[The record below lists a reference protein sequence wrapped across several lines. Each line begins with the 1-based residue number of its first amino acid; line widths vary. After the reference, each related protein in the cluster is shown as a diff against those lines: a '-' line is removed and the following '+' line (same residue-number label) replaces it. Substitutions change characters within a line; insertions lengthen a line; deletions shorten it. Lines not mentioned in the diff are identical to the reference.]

1 MRGRIASIL
10 SLIIV
15 SFLWSCKPN
24 NKTETTIAPRQAPPK
39 LWTAPDTSTI
49 PFTSEGKIIRYGR
62 ELIAHT
68 AKYLGPNGK
77 VKSISNG
84 MNCQNC
90 HLNAGTKPFGNNYG
104 SVASLYPKFR
114 ARSDSEESIE
124 KRVNDCIERSLN
136 GTALDDQSNEMRA
149 IVSYI
154 KWLGSNVK

>member
-39 LWTAPDTSTI
+39 LWVAPDTSTI
-49 PFTSEGKIIRYGR
+49 PFTSEGKLIRYGR

-68 AKYLGPNGK
+68 AKYLGPNGN
-77 VKSISNG
+77 VKNMSNG

-90 HLNAGTKPFGNNYG
+90 HLAAGTKPFGNNYG

-114 ARSDSEESIE
+114 PRSGKMESVE
-124 KRVNDCIERSLN
+124 KRVNDCLERSLN
-136 GTALDDQSNEMRA
+136 GKPLDSLSNEMQA
-149 IVSYI
+149 M
-154 KWLGSNVK
+154 